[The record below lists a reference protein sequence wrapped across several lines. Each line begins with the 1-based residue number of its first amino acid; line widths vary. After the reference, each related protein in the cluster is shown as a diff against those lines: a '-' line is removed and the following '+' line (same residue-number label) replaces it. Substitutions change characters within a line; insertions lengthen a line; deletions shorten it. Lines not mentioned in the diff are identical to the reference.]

1 MPRHSPWSGPVAKGT
16 LTPVGSPKGKRYAY
30 SSPVS
35 TDSRSVTAST
45 GVAGPRDGCHRE
57 SARRRAR
64 LLGEHGC
71 DHLRSDHVI
80 GLAVDVV
87 QVDAVALL
95 VPHDAD
101 EFPAT
106 TWAQGPFCGGVP
118 CAAPLPP
125 NAALAS
131 GGGGLS
137 LERRELRYAGVWRRP
152 ESLDLCLVHR
162 HRSPECLKDN
172 WTRREETATPLS
184 VGNFRP
190 HHTPTSHREL
200 QPREMGG
207 TSAWL
212 GRRSDSDT
220 RVMLRSGSKVPSG
233 STLCGQSA
241 QEGGPQE
248 LEREADR
255 LLPTGRC
262 PHRHP
267 VRGAGH
273 FSS

>member
-1 MPRHSPWSGPVAKGT
+1 
-16 LTPVGSPKGKRYAY
+16 
-30 SSPVS
+30 VS
-35 TDSRSVTAST
+35 LDPAT
-45 GVAGPRDGCHRE
+45 GVIGSRHGVKPGI
-57 SARRRAR
+57 
-64 LLGEHGC
+64 LGEHGC

-80 GLAVDVV
+80 GLAVEVV

-106 TWAQGPFCGGVP
+106 TWAQGPFCGAVP

-137 LERRELRYAGVWRRP
+137 LERRELRYAGLCRGP

-190 HHTPTSHREL
+190 RHTTTSHREL

-233 STLCGQSA
+233 LTLCGQSA
-241 QEGGPQE
+241 GGRSTGTRTGGSPPAPDGALPPSPPRSGGRTLLIVTEGGG
-248 LEREADR
+248 REKNR
-255 LLPTGRC
+255 PVTSVSRC
-262 PHRHP
+262 PAPPRSAPRPIERSRHQE
-267 VRGAGH
+267 
-273 FSS
+273 